1 MRRWPRAVSSCM
13 PRRTPP
19 TSSATTASISAPTA
33 GRSMHTTGVP
43 PATMPAR
50 YDWSAAVGTTSNAIT
65 RRSTIAI
72 TISASR
78 SERSRVDAERMKRSP
93 PPMTAS
99 TPCSTPVQN
108 GSPTLGR
115 DHADHRGRAAGAQ
128 QAGELVRAEAELL
141 GGAADAGD
149 LVGSHVG
156 LVVEGARHRLGGD
169 PGADGDVGDRRR
181 PTRRR
186 RGHRT
191 SSRAEGGHH
200 RRIGVAGDGVG
211 DRGCGVGDALA
222 HGQPRRVD
230 RARGPRAWRRAARRR
245 HRSG

>member
-43 PATMPAR
+43 PATMAAR
-50 YDWSAAVGTTSNAIT
+50 YDWSAAVGTTSRAIT
-65 RRSTIAI
+65 RRSTMAI

-78 SERSRVDAERMKRSP
+78 SERSRVDAERMKQSP
-93 PPMTAS
+93 PPMTAVDALQHAG
-99 TPCSTPVQN
+99 PERVADA
-108 GSPTLGR
+108 R
-115 DHADHRGRAAGAQ
+115 RHDADHRRRAAGAQ
-128 QAGELVRAEAELL
+128 QAGEVVRAEAELL

-169 PGADGDVGDRRR
+169 PGADGDVGDGRR
-181 PTRRR
+181 PAR
-186 RGHRT
+186 
-191 SSRAEGGHH
+191 
-200 RRIGVAGDGVG
+200 AGDGVIARAPG
-211 DRGCGVGDALA
+211 RGRPPPLGRRSRRQGRRPRPRRRRHPRARP
-222 HGQPRRVD
+222 PRRVG

>member
-78 SERSRVDAERMKRSP
+78 SERSRVDAERMKQSP

-108 GSPTLGR
+108 GSPTLAVTTPIIDAVPRVRSRRAKWFGR
-115 DHADHRGRAAGAQ
+115 KPSSSAARRTRATLSGRTLASLLRARDTVLGETRRG
-128 QAGELVRAEAELL
+128 
-141 GGAADAGD
+141 
-149 LVGSHVG
+149 
-156 LVVEGARHRLGGD
+156 
-169 PGADGDVGDRRR
+169 
-181 PTRRR
+181 RRR
-186 RGHRT
+186 R
-191 SSRAEGGHH
+191 
-200 RRIGVAGDGVG
+200 
-211 DRGCGVGDALA
+211 
-222 HGQPRRVD
+222 
-230 RARGPRAWRRAARRR
+230 
-245 HRSG
+245 